1 MEPNQIKENIPLMK
15 NQFRIGQKIILFIQN
30 NKKRKNRN
38 SKMIVRLDSMIREK
52 VILLNSHQKKMKK

>member
-1 MEPNQIKENIPLMK
+1 MEPNLIKENIPLMK
-15 NQFRIGQKIILFIQN
+15 SQFRIGQKIIRFIQN

-38 SKMIVRLDSMIREK
+38 SKMIVRMDSMIREK